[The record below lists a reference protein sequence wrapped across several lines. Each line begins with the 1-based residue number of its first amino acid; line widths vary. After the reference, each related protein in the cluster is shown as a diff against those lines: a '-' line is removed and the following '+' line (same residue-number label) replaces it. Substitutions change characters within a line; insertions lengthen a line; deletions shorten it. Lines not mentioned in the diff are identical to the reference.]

1 MSAAD
6 PVAAAR
12 GVRASRVAAVL
23 RLTDLSEVPA
33 DLGPTV
39 VTLGNFDGVHRGH
52 ASVLA
57 TVVEQ
62 ARARDAR
69 SVAVTFEPHPLAV
82 LHPDRAP
89 AMITST
95 ADRLDLLERTGLDAV
110 LLMPFTRELAA
121 QTPEEFVKDVFVDR
135 LRAVAVI
142 VGKDTR
148 FGVKNSGDIST
159 LRELGE
165 QYGFDVL
172 TLEDVGTDHRWSS
185 TEVRQLLTEGD
196 VATAADVL
204 GRAHHVSGTVV
215 RGLQR
220 GRELGFPT
228 ANLSRDAQGLV
239 PGDGVYAGWL
249 IRHGLDEDDPDHRLP
264 AAISIGTNPT
274 FDNVARTVEAHV
286 LDRTDLDLYGETVSV
301 ELVRRLR
308 GNDKFDSIDAL
319 VEQIG
324 RDVDTARELLTDG

>member
-1 MSAAD
+1 M
-6 PVAAAR
+6 
-12 GVRASRVAAVL
+12 L

-62 ARARDAR
+62 ARSRGAR

-159 LRELGE
+159 LRELGDR
-165 QYGFDVL
+165 YDFDVL

-204 GRAHHVSGTVV
+204 GRHHHVSGTVV

-249 IRHGLDEDDPDHRLP
+249 IRHGLDAGDPDHRLP

-286 LDRTDLDLYGETVSV
+286 LDRTDLDLYGEPVSV

-324 RDVDTARELLTDG
+324 RDVDTARELLADS